1 MCGWRKNRR
10 DKFISRKIPS
20 FLANKLISKITGLR
34 LNDYGCT
41 LRAYKN
47 EAAKS
52 IYLHGDMHRFIPA
65 FAFWEGASIAEVVV
79 NHRERI
85 AGKSKYGI
93 SDMQELFW
101 IY

>member
-1 MCGWRKNRR
+1 M
-10 DKFISRKIPS
+10 
-20 FLANKLISKITGLR
+20 
-34 LNDYGCT
+34 NDYGCT

-93 SDMQELFW
+93 SGRGVILDLLTIKFISDYSTKPSRILEVRG
-101 IY
+101 